1 MTESEYPRPP
11 EHAPHEPLV
20 RYVPPGKP
28 EDEARAY
35 YERMK
40 LRRTVRMFSDKPV
53 SRETIEWCIRAAGTS
68 PSGANKQPWRFVAV
82 SNPDVKRQIRL
93 GAEEEERAF
102 YSERAT
108 ERWLDDLKPLAT
120 NPDKRFLEHAPWL
133 VAVFALKHTDDGG
146 QVYYVYESVGI
157 AVGMFL
163 SACHHAGLATLTHTP
178 SPMNFLKPILGR
190 PEHERAFL
198 LIPVG
203 YPTDDCRVPQ
213 IRRKPLEE
221 ISAWVE

>member
-1 MTESEYPRPP
+1 MSEPQYPDPP
-11 EHAPHEPLV
+11 EHAPHEPLE
-20 RYVPPGKP
+20 RYVPPGAP
-28 EDEARAY
+28 EAEARAY

-82 SNPDVKRQIRL
+82 SNPEVKRQIRL
-93 GAEEEERAF
+93 GAEEEEQAF
-102 YSERAT
+102 YTERAT
-108 ERWLDDLKPLAT
+108 ERWLDDLKPLGT
-120 NPDKRFLEHAPWL
+120 SPDKRFLETVPWL
-133 VAVFALKHTDDGG
+133 VAVFALKHADDGG

-178 SPMNFLKPILGR
+178 SPMNFLKPILNR
-190 PEHERAFL
+190 PDNERAFL

-203 YPTDDCRVPQ
+203 YPTDDCRVPR
-213 IRRKPLEE
+213 IHRKPLED